1 MLPLGP
7 PSRPLPSYPSWP
19 SQSTKLSSLCY
30 TADSHQLSISYMVFM
45 SIIISPHIPPSPSC
59 PVSTNPS
66 ALALYFLFSTAVSDT
81 LKAECAPASHNPAT
95 SPYFTQS
102 ENQSP
107 YNGSQDLPGSLL
119 FPSPPP
125 HAIISPD
132 LLCWFLSLCSPHSS
146 LAGLG
151 PAGTTWHKPSGP

>member
-1 MLPLGP
+1 MQYHRFPL
-7 PSRPLPSYPSWP
+7 
-19 SQSTKLSSLCY
+19 T
-30 TADSHQLSISYMVFM
+30 ISYMVFM